1 MYNERLFV
9 KASKGLYI
17 AGLSESEISES
28 SQEITTSYQVLS
40 QKLLG
45 RYAQIQVS
53 IFTFKI
59 REYVAH
65 PLLVDQ
71 VTVVS
76 PIWRNIQSKMEE
88 IHLNVRNSFKE
99 ETKLQSKATVGA
111 QRVTANTGGVEST
124 KTPFRTA
131 RKIGHSGST
140 NFDNIMDTLDKLF
153 DERLVYLPQQI
164 ELKAPTLMA
173 SISKSVLKVRI
184 VLY

>member
-99 ETKLQSKATVGA
+99 VKRQSGLK
-111 QRVTANTGGVEST
+111 
-124 KTPFRTA
+124 
-131 RKIGHSGST
+131 GSQP
-140 NFDNIMDTLDKLF
+140 IL
-153 DERLVYLPQQI
+153 E
-164 ELKAPTLMA
+164 ELKVQKPHLELHAKLDTAAVRTLIILWIP
-173 SISKSVLKVRI
+173 SISYSTSD
-184 VLY
+184 